1 MEHDLEELFTFAQNQ
16 MMGFEVVDN
25 EESKSFYLNNEFIG
39 GWAGDTRE
47 FFFENN
53 DEFQFLKESYEAR
66 RRMEQSKKQREYAK
80 KTKYIDIRIRQR
92 DIEIDGK
99 TINQLGDISTSKSLG
114 YLDGPEDLVYD
125 LSYNN
130 NIQNLQQVVN
140 AINEAKDEFMDF
152 PKNAVFRI
160 EGENFAELNSE
171 GDYVINKD
179 FSNELM
185 QKYEG
190 KKVLDISINKNHL
203 NKYTTYVKFGN
214 HDIAFIGEQFNA
226 TKPKAFDNEQE
237 AKQAIIDYI
246 KNDYVIDDKNI
257 ALFINKKE
265 VDLSNKQTKKFKP
278 R

>member
-16 MMGFEVVDN
+16 MMGFKVVDN
-25 EESKSFYLNNEFIG
+25 EESKSFYLNDEFIG

-203 NKYTTYVKFGN
+203 NKYTTHVKFGN
-214 HDIAFIGEQFNA
+214 HNIAFIGEQFNA